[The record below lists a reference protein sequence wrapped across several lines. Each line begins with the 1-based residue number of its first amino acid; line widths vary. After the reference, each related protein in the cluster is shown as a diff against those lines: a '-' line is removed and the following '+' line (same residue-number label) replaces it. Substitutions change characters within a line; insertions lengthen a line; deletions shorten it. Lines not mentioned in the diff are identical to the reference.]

1 MNRSNGST
9 ILAAVGFLLVMFAGW
24 FLYCAL
30 SIVLGAG
37 IGGVR

>member
-1 MNRSNGST
+1 MTNFRA
-9 ILAAVGFLLVMFAGW
+9 ILAAVGILAVCFAGW

>member
-1 MNRSNGST
+1 MTNFRA
-9 ILAAVGFLLVMFAGW
+9 ILAAVGLLVAVFAGW

-37 IGGVR
+37 IGVAR